1 MTVALGAV
9 RRFRL
14 LLRTLPGLLLLFTG
28 CAPQPVTVTREPV
41 TLRLVA
47 AASCRPLM
55 ERAAEAYEAA
65 RPWVTTEYQVF
76 NTTVAEE
83 ILREG
88 GAEVAFLSWL
98 WDEGGDGEASLWTER
113 FARDGV
119 AVIVHPELPLAEI
132 GLSQLREIFL
142 GRLQTRDGVAFVV
155 VSRQAGSGTRAAFER
170 IALGGESATLN
181 AVVVP
186 TSESMVEYV
195 ANTPGAI
202 GYISTERLDDGVR
215 VLAIDGVLPT
225 DETIAEG
232 SYPLWRPLYM
242 ASRGEPSGEAREF
255 AQWLLRGG
263 ISDDSGEVMGD

>member
-1 MTVALGAV
+1 VSSARWAA
-9 RRFRL
+9 RRFGML
-14 LLRTLPGLLLLFTG
+14 LCMLPGLLLLVTG

-47 AASCRPLM
+47 AASCRPLL

-76 NTTVAEE
+76 NTTVAED

-98 WDEGGDGEASLWTER
+98 WDGGGDGEPPLWTER

-119 AVIVHPELPLAEI
+119 AVIVHPELPLAEV

-155 VSRQAGSGTRAAFER
+155 VSRQSGSGTRAAFER

-186 TSESMVEYV
+186 TSESMLEFV

-202 GYISTERLDDGVR
+202 GYVSTERLDDSVR
-215 VLAIDGVLPT
+215 MLAIDGVLPT

-232 SYPLWRPLYM
+232 RYPLWRPLYL
-242 ASRGEPSGEAREF
+242 ASQGEPTGEAREF

-263 ISDDSGEVMGD
+263 ISDDSGEAVGD